1 MLHFHD
7 VPSVLSQRL
16 HVVYN
21 LQLLIK
27 HQQRIVHVGDV
38 GDKLCLYG
46 HLIVLS
52 LQQGHLRGPLGRGKI
67 AKEVGI
73 PTGADWQRIGLG
85 GLAIIPRR
93 NGTLW
98 SEREARKKSQL
109 GSLELGLCHIH
120 IQCRIEQV
128 GIIAEGF
135 LNQHLQLGVGEHR
148 APGNVGEARRV
159 IDSQGIGIARRVAH
173 KTGSVNLRTLV
184 FSI

>member
-98 SEREARKKSQL
+98 SEAEAGQESQL
-109 GSLELGLCHIH
+109 GSLELSLSHIH
-120 IQCRIEQV
+120 VERGVEQV
-128 GIIAEGF
+128 RVVAEGL
-135 LNQHLQLGVGEHR
+135 LNKVLQLRISEH
-148 APGNVGEARRV
+148 
-159 IDSQGIGIARRVAH
+159 
-173 KTGSVNLRTLV
+173 
-184 FSI
+184 